1 MNKRQEELLG
11 MLIKENDYID
21 TNYVTEKLGCS
32 ERSIRNYCNDI
43 NNWLSTFSN
52 VRIDRIS
59 NLGLKL
65 IDHNNERN
73 MVSQKLRREV
83 KKLNSSLY
91 RHIEIL
97 NLLLINKNTKI
108 TVSDI
113 SKKLYINKNIVREE
127 INALINSLNEY
138 ELELNI
144 KKNTGISILGAE
156 KNIRIMLVDYFYK
169 YIDSF
174 RLNME
179 EVEIFHTVDV
189 IVCRNIMNMIE
200 ERLNMRFTDISF
212 KQLTLF
218 FIISIIRIRQ
228 GKSLNLNE
236 DYDYGNLIEILDDIE
251 EELKSNLAIN
261 INKNEKIFFLSL
273 IQSMNKELT
282 NNQTLI
288 IDKDIEKQTKE
299 IIKLVSEES
308 GINFEED
315 VLLYEH
321 LLYHINTTNKQIKN
335 NVSLKNPLL
344 EDIKGKY
351 YFLFNVISDAIRN
364 NNDVYVSE
372 DIIAYLTL
380 HFQVSLERK
389 KRNREDFKRV
399 SIVCPLSFGVS
410 TLLKVKLEKNF
421 DDIKIIE
428 TIREEDLK
436 RNKFN
441 KNIDFMITLR
451 DYENIHLPKFITT
464 PLFTKED
471 EIKLK
476 DFISNIKVKDTSYRI
491 MNKLMISDYFIQEI
505 DYEDI
510 YECIKYLA
518 ERLVKKHYVDKEYVK
533 SIIEREHAC
542 PTYIGNGILLPHGDI
557 KYVKQSVLCFA
568 RLKNPIKLKNGHH
581 TKIIIILAYKN
592 DNREEFQELFQEVS
606 RLTEDENMV
615 KEIMNCNIKDI
626 KNILV

>member
-127 INALINSLNEY
+127 INALINSLKEY

-321 LLYHINTTNKQIKN
+321 LLYHINTTSKQIKN

-410 TLLKVKLEKNF
+410 TLLKVKLEKKF

-476 DFISNIKVKDTSYRI
+476 DFISNIKVKDTSYSI

-615 KEIMNCNIKDI
+615 KEIMNCKIKDI
-626 KNILV
+626 KNILI

>member
-1 MNKRQEELLG
+1 
-11 MLIKENDYID
+11 
-21 TNYVTEKLGCS
+21 
-32 ERSIRNYCNDI
+32 
-43 NNWLSTFSN
+43 
-52 VRIDRIS
+52 
-59 NLGLKL
+59 
-65 IDHNNERN
+65 
-73 MVSQKLRREV
+73 
-83 KKLNSSLY
+83 
-91 RHIEIL
+91 
-97 NLLLINKNTKI
+97 
-108 TVSDI
+108 
-113 SKKLYINKNIVREE
+113 
-127 INALINSLNEY
+127 
-138 ELELNI
+138 
-144 KKNTGISILGAE
+144 
-156 KNIRIMLVDYFYK
+156 
-169 YIDSF
+169 
-174 RLNME
+174 
-179 EVEIFHTVDV
+179 
-189 IVCRNIMNMIE
+189 
-200 ERLNMRFTDISF
+200 
-212 KQLTLF
+212 
-218 FIISIIRIRQ
+218 
-228 GKSLNLNE
+228 
-236 DYDYGNLIEILDDIE
+236 
-251 EELKSNLAIN
+251 
-261 INKNEKIFFLSL
+261 
-273 IQSMNKELT
+273 MNKELT

>member
-1 MNKRQEELLG
+1 MNKRQEEFLG

>member
-1 MNKRQEELLG
+1 MNKRQEEFLG

-127 INALINSLNEY
+127 INDLINSLNEY

>member
-1 MNKRQEELLG
+1 MNKRQEEFLG

-518 ERLVKKHYVDKEYVK
+518 ERLVKKHYVDKEYAK

>member
-1 MNKRQEELLG
+1 MNKRQEEFLG

-83 KKLNSSLY
+83 KKLNSCLY

-236 DYDYGNLIEILDDIE
+236 DHDYGNLIEILDDIE

>member
-52 VRIDRIS
+52 VRIDKIS

-127 INALINSLNEY
+127 INVLINSLKEY

-410 TLLKVKLEKNF
+410 TLLKVKLEKSF
-421 DDIKIIE
+421 DDIRIIE

-476 DFISNIKVKDTSYRI
+476 DFISNIKVKDTSYSI

-615 KEIMNCNIKDI
+615 KEIMNCKIKDI
-626 KNILV
+626 KNILI

>member
-52 VRIDRIS
+52 VRIDKIS

-127 INALINSLNEY
+127 INVLINSLKEY

-410 TLLKVKLEKNF
+410 TLLKVKLEKSF
-421 DDIKIIE
+421 DDIRIIE

-476 DFISNIKVKDTSYRI
+476 DFISNIKVKDTSYSI

-518 ERLVKKHYVDKEYVK
+518 ERLVKKHYVDKEYVN

-615 KEIMNCNIKDI
+615 KEIMNCKIKDI
-626 KNILV
+626 KNILI